1 MSRISLVVAR
11 GRNGV
16 IGAHG
21 AIPWRLSSDMKR
33 FKAVTMGKPVVMG
46 RKTWDSFPTKP
57 LPGRPNIVLTR
68 DADFRAEG
76 ALVFADFAAA
86 LAAAGAMGDEVC
98 VIGGGALYEQALP
111 LANVLYLTEVDAAPA
126 GDAYFPD
133 FDEGAFRETARETF
147 AAGKRDD
154 HAFVIRTLERV

>member
-68 DADFRAEG
+68 DANFRAEG

-86 LAAAGAMGDEVC
+86 MAAGAAMGEEVC
-98 VIGGGALYEQALP
+98 VIGGGHLYEQALP
-111 LANVLYLTEVDAAPA
+111 LADVIYLTEVDAAPV

-133 FDEGAFRETARETF
+133 FDEKAFRETAREDF
-147 AAGKRDD
+147 PAGKRDD